1 MESYEAKQIRLIRT
15 PGTLEHYVNY
25 DPEFLRHTRWFQDYS
40 HMLQLWGGSAC
51 VKIESMNKRNIRD
64 VSCQRKTVITVTSP
78 SPDTTIQEVLGEIPD
93 KNVTIMLTIVDI
105 SSRSGDDSE

>member
-1 MESYEAKQIRLIRT
+1 MESYEAKQIRLIQT

-25 DPEFLRHTRWFQDYS
+25 DSEFLRHTRWFQDYG

-64 VSCQRKTVITVTSP
+64 ISCQRKTIIAVTSP
-78 SPDTTIQEVLGEIPD
+78 SPDTTIQEVLGRILD
-93 KNVTIMLTIVDI
+93 KNVTIMLTIVGI